1 MVEAEAVAPYR
12 QMIKEKLQNWL
23 KLCSRKVESM
33 IRQEPQHMSIS
44 ACRQNVMKV
53 LYHTMKM
60 VRFSRQLQI
69 IGMLTMKQLS
79 ILFISV
85 MMKSGQMD
93 PM

>member
-23 KLCSRKVESM
+23 MLYSRKVESM
-33 IRQEPQHMSIS
+33 IRQVPQHMSIS
-44 ACRQNVMKV
+44 VYKQIVMKV
-53 LYHTMKM
+53 LYHTMRK
-60 VRFSRQLQI
+60 VRFSQQLQI
-69 IGMLTMKQLS
+69 IGMLTMKQRS
-79 ILFISV
+79 ILFISA